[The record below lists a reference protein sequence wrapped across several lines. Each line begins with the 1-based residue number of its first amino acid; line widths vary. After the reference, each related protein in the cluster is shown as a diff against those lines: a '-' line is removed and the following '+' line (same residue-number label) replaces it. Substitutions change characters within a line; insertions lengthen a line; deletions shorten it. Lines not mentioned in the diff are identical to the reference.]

1 MTTPNHLITDDYVNL
16 VDMECEEGDAQPIE
30 FRSTK
35 FQYCFIPGSEES
47 IKLHQSIESSDAD
60 SIF

>member
-47 IKLHQSIESSDAD
+47 IKLH
-60 SIF
+60 